1 MTGVDPQVFDS
12 FAASYDRFL
21 DFNDASAW
29 ESLVAA
35 GVTKGRR
42 VLDAGCGSGR
52 RCVEFADHF
61 DEVVGIDLS
70 GPLLDLARSRR
81 SHPRVSYLQT
91 DLMDFADPDGFDL
104 VFSHTMLHHVPDLRA
119 ALAHLKALVRP
130 GGTAVLA
137 DCVAPR
143 PTPPAWVYWAG
154 AVQSYGSDV
163 RRHGWRDATWL
174 FRFRTGGPWL
184 AHLLTDRYL
193 TPSEF
198 DREYAAVFP
207 GASFGPV
214 AGTHAMTWHDPD
226 RT

>member
-1 MTGVDPQVFDS
+1 
-12 FAASYDRFL
+12 
-21 DFNDASAW
+21 
-29 ESLVAA
+29 
-35 GVTKGRR
+35 
-42 VLDAGCGSGR
+42 
-52 RCVEFADHF
+52 
-61 DEVVGIDLS
+61 
-70 GPLLDLARSRR
+70 
-81 SHPRVSYLQT
+81 
-91 DLMDFADPDGFDL
+91 

-119 ALAHLKALVRP
+119 ALGHLKALVRR

-154 AVQSYGSDV
+154 AVQSLGSDV
-163 RRHGWRDATWL
+163 RRYGWRDASWL

-198 DREYAAVFP
+198 DREYATVFP

-214 AGTHAMTWHDPD
+214 AGTYAMTWQHPD
-226 RT
+226 R